1 MEKHILTLSIGPKK
15 GNDIHRL
22 PIYSGVQAENVIWGR
37 DINREDDVKDGG
49 DYKVHDD
56 QGTNRVKVDDD
67 DDHVRDDVDED
78 NR

>member
-1 MEKHILTLSIGPKK
+1 MPKQK
-15 GNDIHRL
+15 G
-22 PIYSGVQAENVIWGR
+22 GVQAENVNRGR

-67 DDHVRDDVDED
+67 DVRDDVDED
-78 NR
+78 NM